1 MAHVALGQA
10 LREERQARGLT
21 QQELADRSGLTK
33 SYVSDVERGE
43 RNVTFENLLRLVR
56 GTGVRLSSLLAKAE
70 EHGLE

>member
-1 MAHVALGQA
+1 MALGQS
-10 LREERQARGLT
+10 LREERKARGLT

-56 GTGVRLSSLLAKAE
+56 AIGVSLSSVVSRAE
-70 EHGLE
+70 DHGLK